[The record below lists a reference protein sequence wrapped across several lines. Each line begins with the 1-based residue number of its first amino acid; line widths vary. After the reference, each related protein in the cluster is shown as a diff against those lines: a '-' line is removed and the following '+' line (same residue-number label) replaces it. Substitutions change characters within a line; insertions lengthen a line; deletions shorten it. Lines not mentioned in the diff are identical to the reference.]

1 MISHEQADRF
11 AIEWIGAWNAHD
23 LDAIVAHYAEDVS
36 FVSPFVAALT
46 GEESARIEGRDGLRE
61 YFRQGLEAFPDLHFE
76 LYTAL
81 PGASSIAL
89 HYRSVGGRLAIETM
103 ELDAAGLVSRAAAH
117 YSPPQD

>member
-1 MISHEQADRF
+1 MISPEQADRF
-11 AIEWIGAWNAHD
+11 ATEWIGAWNAHD
-23 LDAIVAHYAEDVS
+23 LDAIVAHYAEDVD

-46 GEESARIEGRDGLRE
+46 GEESARIEGRAALRE
-61 YFRQGLEAFPDLHFE
+61 YFRRGLDAFPDLHFE

-81 PGASSIAL
+81 PGVSSIAL

-103 ELDAAGLVSRAAAH
+103 ELDPAGLVVRAAAH

>member
-11 AIEWIGAWNAHD
+11 ATDWIDAWNAHD

-46 GEESARIEGRDGLRE
+46 GDESARIEGRAALRE
-61 YFRQGLEAFPDLHFE
+61 YFRLGLEAYPDLHFD
-76 LYTAL
+76 LFTAL

-103 ELDAAGLVSRAAAH
+103 ELDADGLVVRAAAH
-117 YSPPQD
+117 YSGPQD

>member
-117 YSPPQD
+117 YSPPLD

>member
-11 AIEWIGAWNAHD
+11 ATEWVGAWNAHD
-23 LDAIVAHYAEDVS
+23 LDAIVAHYAEDVI

-46 GEESARIEGRDGLRE
+46 GEESARIEGRAGLRE
-61 YFRQGLEAFPDLHFE
+61 YFGRGLEAFPELHFE

-81 PGASSIAL
+81 PGVSSIAL

-103 ELDAAGLVSRAAAH
+103 EVDADGLVVRAAAH
-117 YSPPQD
+117 YSEPQD

>member
-11 AIEWIGAWNAHD
+11 ATEWIGAWNAHD
-23 LDAIVAHYAEDVS
+23 LDAIVAHYAEDVI

-46 GEESARIEGRDGLRE
+46 GEESARIEGRAGLRE
-61 YFRQGLEAFPDLHFE
+61 YFGRGLEAFPDLHFE

-81 PGASSIAL
+81 PGVSSIAL

-103 ELDAAGLVSRAAAH
+103 ELDADGFVVRAAAH

>member
-11 AIEWIGAWNAHD
+11 ATEWVDAWNAHD
-23 LDAIVAHYAEDVS
+23 LDAIVAHYSEHVS

-46 GEESARIEGRDGLRE
+46 GEETARIEGRDALRE
-61 YFRQGLEAFPDLHFE
+61 YFGRGLEAFPDLHFE

-81 PGASSIAL
+81 PGVSSVAL

-103 ELDAAGLVSRAAAH
+103 ELDEDGLVVRACAH
-117 YSPPQD
+117 YSGPQD

>member
-11 AIEWIGAWNAHD
+11 ATEWIDAWNAHD

-46 GEESARIEGRDGLRE
+46 GDESARIEGRAALRE
-61 YFRQGLEAFPDLHFE
+61 YFRLGLAAYPDLHFD
-76 LYTAL
+76 LFTAL

-103 ELDAAGLVSRAAAH
+103 ELDADGLVARAAAH
-117 YSPPQD
+117 YSPAQD

>member
-76 LYTAL
+76 LYTAR